1 MTSAGSA
8 ATTDRWVRGA
18 AVLAGGVVGTLARWA
33 AVAVVP
39 ESAVLA
45 IVVVNLVGAWLLGLL
60 APRVAHPVVRAF
72 ALTGVLG
79 ALTTFSTWVVDV
91 LLLVERGIH
100 VGWVVLHVV
109 GTLVGGLFLARVGL
123 SRSTVSSGGLATAT
137 LEVSGD
143 TPRCDGEGR
152 S

>member
-1 MTSAGSA
+1 MPVRSA
-8 ATTDRWVRGA
+8 ATTGRWVRGG
-18 AVLAGGVVGTLARWA
+18 AVLAGGMVGTLARWA
-33 AVAVVP
+33 AVAVAP

-45 IVVVNLVGAWLLGLL
+45 IVVVNLAGAWLLGLL

-79 ALTTFSTWVVDV
+79 SLTTFSTWVVDV
-91 LLLVERGIH
+91 LLLAERGMH

-109 GTLVGGLFLARVGL
+109 GTLVGGLIVARVGL
-123 SRSTVSSGGLATAT
+123 SRSTVSADGVATAT
-137 LEVSGD
+137 FEASGD
-143 TPRCDGEGR
+143 APRRERPGE